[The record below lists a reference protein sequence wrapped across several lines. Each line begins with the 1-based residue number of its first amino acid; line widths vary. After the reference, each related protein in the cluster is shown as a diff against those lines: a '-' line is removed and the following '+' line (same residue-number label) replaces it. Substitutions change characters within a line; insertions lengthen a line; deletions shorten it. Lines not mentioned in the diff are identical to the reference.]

1 MILNILALLIFIGFF
16 ILVIYCGIHID
27 EDKDLPNTVEDCL
40 AEIEDLSLNAVYQD
54 RIYDLCENVMRL
66 HQSELVLAKRNSERR
81 KAITDDIIKIIE
93 ETSWKDVD
101 MLINN
106 IRSMEEWYEYQRL

>member
-40 AEIEDLSLNAVYQD
+40 VEIEELSLNTVYQD
-54 RIYDLCENVMRL
+54 RIYDLCENARRL
-66 HQSELVLAKRNSERR
+66 HQNELVLAKRNSEIRR
-81 KAITDDIIKIIE
+81 AITEDIIKVIE
-93 ETSWKDVD
+93 ETPWKDVD
-101 MLINN
+101 MLVDT
-106 IRSMEEWYEYQRL
+106 IRSMEE